1 MKRNFQ
7 IGSTLALGLLL
18 ASTGW
23 SAGGKLYRWV
33 DKDGAVQFGDVI
45 PPDAAKQERAVIN
58 KSGQPI
64 EVLAGE
70 KTPAQ
75 LAEEQRRQ
83 QAAQQAKLQAAQDQ
97 LLMQSYATEQEIADV
112 WQSRMAEVKRLLEIA
127 KTRDQDLRQQLAKIN
142 AQRQFLLNKQQP
154 IPANLEQNIEQ
165 RRQELAANDRYI
177 NDRLDELKNNQQRY
191 QAELAR
197 FRELKHLMASGSIS
211 TP

>member
-1 MKRNFQ
+1 VKRNFQ

-18 ASTGW
+18 ASTAWG
-23 SAGGKLYRWV
+23 AGGKLYRWV
-33 DKDGAVQFGDVI
+33 DKNGAVQFSDVV
-45 PPDAAKQERAVIN
+45 PPESVRQERAVIN
-58 KSGQPI
+58 KSGQPVEI
-64 EVLAGE
+64 LAGE

-97 LLMQSYATEQEIADV
+97 LLIQSYATEQEITGV
-112 WQSRMAEVKRLLEIA
+112 WQSRMAEIKRLLEIA
-127 KTRDQDLRQQLAKIN
+127 KGRDQDLRQQLAKIN
-142 AQRQFLLNKQQP
+142 AQRQFLVNKQQP

-177 NDRLDELKNNQQRY
+177 SDRLDELKNNEQHY

-197 FRELKHLMASGSIS
+197 FRELKHMIASGSIS
-211 TP
+211 SP